1 MKYLENAIRF
11 ITKHYILAVPLF
23 ISTALAALLG
33 GSTSGFIGKAWEV
46 LADMRAEV
54 DFFNNPAGIISFLT
68 SAAVVSGIGFLS
80 FILTIIVTPA
90 TYGMVNKALNEGFAT
105 LNDFVPQFKN
115 NIAKYLIFWVG
126 TLVLWLGFGIL
137 VALFGLISAL
147 FIAISKWLGIL
158 FIVIMFLLI
167 IIAVVYVGVNMS
179 LWFPAMVVE
188 NIDVL
193 SAFKKSFSLV
203 KRNFLMI
210 LGINLLVG
218 IVASL
223 ASLILSILGMIPLL
237 GSIILSIVPTAS
249 SFTMIVF
256 FLMYYKGENANLV

>member
-115 NIAKYLIFWVG
+115 NIAKYLIF
-126 TLVLWLGFGIL
+126 WLGFGIL